1 MPVFQPLAASSR
13 FQFQP
18 LARANSEWR
27 NQNLLDYSTISKRI
41 WKKWSIPDPVI
52 SIGWLVFPNEKE
64 RHGQLETP
72 D

>member
-1 MPVFQPLAASSR
+1 MHYFKGLEVAWLGGR
-13 FQFQP
+13 D
-18 LARANSEWR
+18 RTSEWR

-52 SIGWLVFPNEKE
+52 SIGWLVLPNEKE